1 MDSLRTT
8 KVAREIQRELGR
20 LFREETQKMRG
31 VIVSVTEVRLSP
43 DLSSARA
50 FLSIFPD
57 NRADEIMKNIQGNIP
72 QIRFELGKRMG
83 KQLRIIP
90 ELIFELDTSEAY
102 AARIDELL
110 GLHKNPTS
118 SEEE

>member
-1 MDSLRTT
+1 MDKLRTT
-8 KVAREIQRELGR
+8 KVAREIQKELGR
-20 LFREETQKMRG
+20 IFQEETQKMKG

-43 DLSSARA
+43 DLGMARA

-57 NRADEIMKNIQGNIP
+57 NKEEEIMSNIKGNTA
-72 QIRFELGKRMG
+72 QIRYELGRRMG

-90 ELIFELDTSEAY
+90 ELIFDLDTSQAY

-110 GLHKNPTS
+110 GINNPHS
-118 SEEE
+118 DHE